1 MNPLLFSLALVAML
15 RPQIVAAHTVFTT
28 LYVDDVS
35 QGDGTCVRMPSD
47 PSTATFPINDL
58 QSDAMACGFNGTVG
72 VDRVCPVNQV
82 SKLSFLFREYAN
94 GEQPGAI
101 DSSHKGPCSVWMK
114 RVASAVNDTA
124 TGSGW
129 FKIFE
134 DGYDSSTKQW
144 CTEKL
149 MKANGLLSVDVPSDL
164 AGGYYLARPELLSL
178 HEADKSPPNP
188 QFYAGC
194 AQIYLDSSATALP
207 KDTVSIPGYVKIT
220 DESVLY
226 NIYDPPST
234 AYVAPGPA
242 PYLGNSTATTDISK
256 SIKFSVQKS
265 QTEGLLPS
273 DAVITNGNW
282 WGVEVPAYTTEDG
295 CWAASTNCFDQ
306 TTVCY
311 NTAQPTGDTG
321 CRDWE
326 AHCTDIQ
333 NACESGN
340 YNGPPALAKSNVQA
354 GTQGT
359 TQAASQAA
367 PQYTSSTAV
376 HSSAA
381 ATKTATPNS
390 AGGATISEDGSC
402 GDGQTC
408 QGSTFG
414 NCCSAAG
421 YCGSSSDYCGTG
433 CQSSFGTCK

>member
-1 MNPLLFSLALVAML
+1 MNPLLFSLVLVAML

-28 LYVDDVS
+28 LYVNDVS

-47 PSTATFPINDL
+47 PSTATDPINDL

-72 VDRVCPVNQV
+72 VDRVCSVNQA

-94 GEQPGAI
+94 GEQEGAI

-114 RVASAVNDTA
+114 RVASAINDTA
-124 TGSGW
+124 TGSDW
-129 FKIFE
+129 FKIWE
-134 DGYDSSTKQW
+134 DGYDNSTDKW

-149 MKANGLLSVDVPSDL
+149 MQDNGLLSVDLPSDL

-188 QFYAGC
+188 QFYTGC

-207 KDTVSIPGYVKIT
+207 TDTVSIPGYVKIT

-234 AYVAPGPA
+234 PYVAAGPA
-242 PYLGNSTATTDISK
+242 PYQGSSTATTDVSK
-256 SIKFSVQKS
+256 SVKFSVQKS
-265 QTEGLLPS
+265 QTEGLLPA

-282 WGVEVPAYTTEDG
+282 WGVEVAAYTTEDG
-295 CWAASTNCFDQ
+295 CYAASTDCWAQ
-306 TTVCY
+306 TDVCY
-311 NTAQPTGDTG
+311 KTAQPTGDTG

-333 NACESGN
+333 NGCESGN
-340 YNGPPALAKSNVQA
+340 HNGPPALAKSNVQA

-359 TQAASQAA
+359 TQVSSQATA
-367 PQYTSSTAV
+367 AATSTAV
-376 HSSAA
+376 RPSA
-381 ATKTATPNS
+381 TATNTGTYNL

-421 YCGSSSDYCGTG
+421 YCGSSSDYCGKG
-433 CQSSFGTCK
+433 CQSSFGTCE